1 MYCKY
6 VTVLFVLILCFL
18 CRFVNGSTKHNEY
31 RFFHWAGID
40 TFIYF
45 SHQLVTIPPPVWINS
60 AHLHGTKI
68 LGMCVL
74 NLSFGFN
81 CLIISVFSPLTL

>member
-1 MYCKY
+1 MAIVDAVYGKY
-6 VTVLFVLILCFL
+6 VNYFFIYYCVF
-18 CRFVNGSTKHNEY
+18 RFVNGSTRHDEY

-40 TFIYF
+40 TFVYF

-68 LGMCVL
+68 LGM
-74 NLSFGFN
+74 
-81 CLIISVFSPLTL
+81 

>member
-1 MYCKY
+1 
-6 VTVLFVLILCFL
+6 
-18 CRFVNGSTKHNEY
+18 VNGSTKHDEY

-60 AHLHGTKI
+60 AHLHGTKV
-68 LGMCVL
+68 LGMFAVYL
-74 NLSFGFN
+74 AVGLRSLVNF
-81 CLIISVFSPLTL
+81 ISSCQ

>member
-1 MYCKY
+1 
-6 VTVLFVLILCFL
+6 
-18 CRFVNGSTKHNEY
+18 VNGSTKHNEY

-40 TFIYF
+40 TFVYF

-68 LGMCVL
+68 LGMQVL
-74 NLSFGFN
+74 SLSFSLKCFDN
-81 CLIISVFSPLTL
+81 FCFMSLDISTFKWLGQYLNF